1 MNKRFTTSTISRR
14 DVLLAGVGVLGSL
27 SLPRNAMG
35 AAQDEAPVATTAH
48 GKVRG
53 FTSDGIKV
61 FRGIRYGAD
70 TAPRRFMPPLP
81 PKPWDEVVDAF
92 EYRTAAPQNRSDE
105 AISEDCLFLNVWTP
119 SLDDGRKRPVMF
131 YIHGGAYSHGSGSSP
146 LYDGA
151 ALARH
156 GDVVVVTVNHRL
168 NAFGYL
174 YLQRFG
180 NASFADSGN
189 CGQLDL
195 ILALKWVRD
204 NITAFGGDPGTVL
217 AFGQSGGGAKIAT
230 MMAMP
235 AATGLFHRA
244 ASMSGQQVTA
254 SGPANATLRTQAF
267 LDAANIGAE
276 DLAKLH
282 TLPVERLLRGLEA
295 PDPVL
300 GYGSVYF
307 GPVLDMRS
315 LMRHPFYP
323 DAAPQSANIPMIIGN
338 THDETKAFLRDPALY
353 ELDWS
358 DLPELLVPNM
368 RVDIQPEFV
377 IKEYRRIY
385 PDYSPTQ
392 VFFAATTAARS
403 WRGAIIELEERA
415 KQPGADTFAYHL
427 DWSSPVEP
435 KLGAPHAFDIPLV
448 FGNLDAA
455 GSITGTGADA
465 RAVSATM
472 SDAFISFAR
481 TGKPRSSQLPAW
493 KPFTLERRE
502 TMIFDLPLKLVNDP
516 RGEERKIFARVPY
529 VQPGT

>member
-1 MNKRFTTSTISRR
+1 MLTRR
-14 DVLLAGVGVLGSL
+14 KILGHGVALLGASL
-27 SLPRNAMG
+27 LPP
-35 AAQDEAPVATTAH
+35 AAHAANSATDPVVATRH

-53 FTSDGIKV
+53 FRDQDISV
-61 FRGIRYGAD
+61 FRGVRYGAD
-70 TAPRRFMPPLP
+70 TAPRRFMPPIP
-81 PKPWDEVVDAF
+81 PEPWRSAVDTF
-92 EYRTAAPQNRSDE
+92 EYAAAAPQDRAIE

-119 SLDDGRKRPVMF
+119 STDDGEKRPVMF

-151 ALARH
+151 ALARR

-174 YLQRFG
+174 YLAGFG
-180 NASFADSGN
+180 VDAFADAGN

-195 ILALKWVRD
+195 ILALQWIRD
-204 NITAFGGDPGTVL
+204 NIADFGGDPESIL

-254 SGPANATLRTQAF
+254 SGPANATRRTEAF
-267 LDAANIGAE
+267 LDAAGIGRDEIAQ
-276 DLAKLH
+276 LQ
-282 TLPVERLLRGLEA
+282 TLPVEQLLRGLEA

-315 LMRHPFYP
+315 LERHPFYP
-323 DAAPQSANIPMIIGN
+323 DAARQSAQIPMIIGN
-338 THDETKAFLRDPALY
+338 THDETRAFLRDPSY
-353 ELDWS
+353 EHLGWA
-358 DLPELLVPNM
+358 DLPALLVPNM
-368 RVDIQPEFV
+368 RVDIEPGFV
-377 IKEYRRIY
+377 IQEYRRIY

-415 KQPGADTFAYHL
+415 KQEGADTFAYHL
-427 DWSSPVEP
+427 NFASPVEP
-435 KLGAPHAFDIPLV
+435 KLGAPHGFDIALI
-448 FGNLDAA
+448 FGNLDAPK
-455 GSITGTGADA
+455 SITGTGEAA
-465 RAVSATM
+465 RAVSAMKDAEQGQLAITERQRQYLIYKIDHFG
-472 SDAFISFAR
+472 SDVLDW
-481 TGKPRSSQLPAW
+481 G
-493 KPFTLERRE
+493 LEDGQTSAQAAVSIIRE
-502 TMIFDLPLKLVNDP
+502 VLED
-516 RGEERKIFARVPY
+516 RVWDSKK
-529 VQPGT
+529 GS